1 MNIYGIVFL
10 PSTLMIHNLYYF
22 QFSDEVQEMRKQLN
36 DAQAEKQEVDF
47 ITSKADSVDRT
58 IIDALKREGEEQK
71 EKVKYITLQKNIVKT

>member
-1 MNIYGIVFL
+1 
-10 PSTLMIHNLYYF
+10 
-22 QFSDEVQEMRKQLN
+22 MRKKLN

-71 EKVKYITLQKNIVKT
+71 EKVKSIDLQKVSFKLNII

>member
-1 MNIYGIVFL
+1 
-10 PSTLMIHNLYYF
+10 
-22 QFSDEVQEMRKQLN
+22 MRKKLN

-71 EKVKYITLQKNIVKT
+71 EKVKSIDL